1 MVLEILRKLLID
13 RVGCEAEDVE
23 MAASLDDL
31 NVTEDERI
39 ELAMTLWEMFV
50 SEPIPEEFPAWEL
63 VEDLVGYIEDRM
75 G

>member
-39 ELAMTLWEMFV
+39 ELAMILWEMFV
-50 SEPIPEEFPAWEL
+50 SEPMPEEFPAWEL

>member
-1 MVLEILRKLLID
+1 MVLEILRKLLIE

-23 MAASLDDL
+23 MAADLDEL
-31 NVTEDERI
+31 NVTDDERV
-39 ELAMTLWEMFV
+39 EVAMILWEMFV
-50 SEPIPEEFPAWEL
+50 SEPMPDEFPAWEL